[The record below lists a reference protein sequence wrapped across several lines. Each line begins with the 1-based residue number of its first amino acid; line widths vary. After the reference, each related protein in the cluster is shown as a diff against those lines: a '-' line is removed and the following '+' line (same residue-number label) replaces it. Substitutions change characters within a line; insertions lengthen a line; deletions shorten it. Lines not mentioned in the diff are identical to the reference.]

1 MRIAPDIKQLQHELM
16 QSSRWAAGEEH
27 TGHTADGDRG
37 QPDMCPSL
45 S

>member
-27 TGHTADGDRG
+27 TQHTQHTADG
-37 QPDMCPSL
+37 DMCPSL